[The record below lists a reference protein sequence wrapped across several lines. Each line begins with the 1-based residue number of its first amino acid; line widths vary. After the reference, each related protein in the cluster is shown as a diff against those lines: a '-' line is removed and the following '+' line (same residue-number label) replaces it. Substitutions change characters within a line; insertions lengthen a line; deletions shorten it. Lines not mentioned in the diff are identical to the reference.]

1 MTNHDMHAEQVR
13 AEIEQREQERIRVE
27 AERRAAADKAWAEAE
42 AKRRNASWDEHYAAE
57 KQRAEE
63 FHNGGKPAADTKPD
77 EKPEPKTDTEQKPHA
92 EEKPKADT
100 KPDADKAEPKAKV
113 KVKDIGQVTANDDAK
128 TIGKSFGKAYL
139 EAAKSPIKGIP
150 AIVKAE
156 YKAGTALGEKL
167 AGKIAGEGLLK
178 SASRVS
184 LKTAGRLVPGVGTAI
199 GVISAYKNF
208 EQGDYVGAAIN
219 MVSAIPGPIGWVG
232 IAASVGWEALGIG
245 GNKIG
250 QWDSPDGSTTHI
262 LPAAAHDIG
271 GVPALDS
278 LLQQAQQSVFSF
290 QDGPRGKVW
299 DSSPPEAL
307 RLDSADIQKELTEAL
322 GGISDLFAEVDR
334 VMSSAGEAY
343 FDEYKVRLQPH
354 LEAMA
359 ALKDQVKPFTQQLT
373 AASDGAATA
382 YTAVLDANRAAREQ
396 LSNDGKLSDQAAA
409 SSFTSSVAA
418 AVSTV
423 EAADRNIASM
433 FAGEPAVALTAT
445 VASGTGTRIDPS
457 KKGAPVQTTPSP
469 AAQTPVTPASQTPT
483 VTPKAETPTKTN
495 DALGDLLRSL
505 NQKQQT
511 PSTPSMPNL
520 GNGLGG
526 GSPLGTGGSPLNS
539 QPSKPLDTS
548 GGKKLEEPSKWKLD
562 DEKEEERKLAD
573 RKDKAE
579 EKKATPLS
587 ASQTDNKV
595 TKPESKLT
603 TADKP
608 GNPTVV
614 PAQPSAAT
622 AAPAA
627 HGQPQQPEPS
637 KEVDVKGNKTTFPDA
652 KTAKLAQLLANADPA
667 HPLSLADAA
676 KQAGLT
682 PPVPGQDPGSQ
693 VAPAQAKPGDLLV
706 AGDKSYLLLGDGRF
720 YDLQEYKVIAAD
732 QLPQDMGS
740 RGGYFHLNDPSPTG
754 APGSQPVSGQTPNA
768 VDQQVPGG
776 TPPPAAPADA
786 STPKP
791 ADPAPGAPA
800 PATGAVPSAGTPGA
814 PKPAAGGGPASAES
828 TQTGTGQTS
837 PSPSTTAL
845 DPSAVR

>member
-1 MTNHDMHAEQVR
+1 MAQFGGLASPIPDPTPQPHGAASTTDIPVR
-13 AEIEQREQERIRVE
+13 GTP
-27 AERRAAADKAWAEAE
+27 D
-42 AKRRNASWDEHYAAE
+42 
-57 KQRAEE
+57 
-63 FHNGGKPAADTKPD
+63 AADTKPEPATESKPDAEEKRRPNRDGKTPADPKPVPDAGEKPDTD
-77 EKPEPKTDTEQKPHA
+77 EKP
-92 EEKPKADT
+92 
-100 KPDADKAEPKAKV
+100 KPDVDKAEPKA
-113 KVKDIGQVTANDDAK
+113 KVKDIGQVTANDK
-128 TIGKSFGKAYL
+128 VSTIGKSFGKAYL

-232 IAASVGWEALGIG
+232 IAASTAWEAFDLG

-271 GVPALDS
+271 GVTALDS
-278 LLQQAQQSVFSF
+278 QLREAQQCVFSF

-299 DSSPPEAL
+299 DSNPPEAL
-307 RLDSADIQKELTEAL
+307 RLDGADIQKEIAEAL

-343 FDEYKVRLQPH
+343 FDEYKARLQPH

-359 ALKDQVKPFTQQLT
+359 ALKEQVKPFTQQLGN
-373 AASDGAATA
+373 ASDGAATA

-396 LSNDGKLSDQAAA
+396 LVADGKLSDQGPA
-409 SSFTSSVAA
+409 STFTS
-418 AVSTV
+418 AVSAAGSQVT
-423 EAADRNIASM
+423 AADQNIANL
-433 FAGEPAVALTAT
+433 FGEPAAVLTAT

-457 KKGAPVQTTPSP
+457 KKGAPVQTTASP
-469 AAQTPVTPASQTPT
+469 AAQTPVTPTSQTPT
-483 VTPKAETPTKTN
+483 VTPKTETPAKTT
-495 DALGDLLRSL
+495 DALGDLLRTL

-511 PSTPSMPNL
+511 PTMPSTPNL

-526 GSPLGTGGSPLNS
+526 SPLGNTGGSPLS
-539 QPSKPLDTS
+539 TSPSKPLSTD
-548 GGKKLEEPSKWKLD
+548 GDRKLD
-562 DEKEEERKLAD
+562 DGKKGDEKKGERKLEDPA
-573 RKDKAE
+573 KDKKE

-595 TKPESKLT
+595 TPEPKLT
-603 TADKP
+603 AEQKP
-608 GNPTVV
+608 GAHTVV

-622 AAPAA
+622 AANPAA
-627 HGQPQQPEPS
+627 PAAQAPAAPPEPS
-637 KEVDVKGNKTTFPDA
+637 KEVDVKGNKVTFPDA
-652 KTAKLAQLLANADPA
+652 KTAKMAQLLAAADPA
-667 HPLSLADAA
+667 HPMPLAEAA
-676 KQAGLT
+676 KLAGLT

-706 AGDKSYLLLGDGRF
+706 AGDKKYMLLEPGKF
-720 YDLQEYKVIAAD
+720 YDLQEYKVVSAD
-732 QLPQDMGS
+732 QLPQDAGS

-754 APGSQPVSGQTPNA
+754 APGTQPVSGQTPGG
-768 VDQQVPGG
+768 VDQAVPGG

-786 STPKP
+786 SP

-800 PATGAVPSAGTPGA
+800 PAGGVPSAGTPGA
-814 PKPAAGGGPASAES
+814 PKPATAGGPASAES
-828 TQTGTGQTS
+828 TQTGAGQTS

-845 DPSAVR
+845 DPTAVR

>member
-1 MTNHDMHAEQVR
+1 MAQFGGLASPIPDPVPQPHG
-13 AEIEQREQERIRVE
+13 
-27 AERRAAADKAWAEAE
+27 AADPKPDTEPTSE
-42 AKRRNASWDEHYAAE
+42 SKPKPDTESKPDGDKSEPRPNRDG
-57 KQRAEE
+57 KVVDPKPAEE
-63 FHNGGKPAADTKPD
+63 PKPD
-77 EKPEPKTDTEQKPHA
+77 TDENP
-92 EEKPKADT
+92 
-100 KPDADKAEPKAKV
+100 KPDTDKAEPKA
-113 KVKDIGQVTANDDAK
+113 KVKDIGQVTANDKAS

-208 EQGDYVGAAIN
+208 QQGDYVGAAIN
-219 MVSAIPGPIGWVG
+219 VVSAIPGPIGWVG
-232 IAASVGWEALGIG
+232 IAASTAWEAFDLG

-271 GVPALDS
+271 GVTALDS
-278 LLQQAQQSVFSF
+278 QLQQAQQLVYSF
-290 QDGPRGKVW
+290 KDGPNGTVW

-307 RLDSADIQKELTEAL
+307 RLDDPGIKQEISSAL
-322 GGISDLFAEVDR
+322 GGISDLFAEVDK
-334 VMSSAGEAY
+334 VMSSAGEQY
-343 FDEYKVRLQPH
+343 FTEYRERLRPH

-359 ALKDQVKPFTQQLT
+359 QLREQVKPFTQQLT

-382 YTAVLDANRAAREQ
+382 YTAVLDANRSAREQ
-396 LSNDGKLSDQAAA
+396 LANDGKLSDQGPAV
-409 SSFTSSVAA
+409 SFSSSVAA
-418 AVSTV
+418 AGSQVI
-423 EAADRNIASM
+423 AADQNIANL
-433 FAGEPAVALTAT
+433 FGEPAAVLTAT
-445 VASGTGTRIDPS
+445 VATGSGTRIDPS
-457 KKGAPVQTTPSP
+457 KKTAPVQTTP
-469 AAQTPVTPASQTPT
+469 AAQTPAAATPSSQTPT
-483 VTPKAETPTKTN
+483 VAKTETPTKTN

-511 PSTPSMPNL
+511 PSTPSTPNL
-520 GNGLGG
+520 GNGLGS

-548 GGKKLEEPSKWKLD
+548 SDRKLD
-562 DEKEEERKLAD
+562 DGKKGDEKKEERKLAEP
-573 RKDKAE
+573 KK
-579 EKKATPLS
+579 EKSETKPSLA
-587 ASQTDNKV
+587 ASRTDNAK
-595 TKPESKLT
+595 TKPIT
-603 TADKP
+603 TETKP
-608 GNPTVV
+608 GNPAVV

-622 AAPAA
+622 AVNPAA
-627 HGQPQQPEPS
+627 PTAAQGQAAPPEAS
-637 KEVDVKGNKTTFPDA
+637 KEVDVKGTRVEFPDA
-652 KTAKLAQLLANADPA
+652 KTAKLASLLAAADPT
-667 HPLSLADAA
+667 HPLSLAEAA
-676 KQAGLT
+676 KAAGLT

-720 YDLQEYKVIAAD
+720 YDLAEYKVVTSD
-732 QLPQDMGS
+732 QLPQDAGS
-740 RGGYFHLNDPSPTG
+740 RGGYFHLNDPSPNG
-754 APGSQPVSGQTPNA
+754 APGTQPVSGQTA
-768 VDQQVPGG
+768 GVEQQVPGG
-776 TPPPAAPADA
+776 TPTPAAPADA
-786 STPKP
+786 SSPK

-800 PATGAVPSAGTPGA
+800 PATGAVPSTGTPGA

-837 PSPSTTAL
+837 PSPSTSAL

>member
-1 MTNHDMHAEQVR
+1 MTDKFGGLASSIPDPTPQPHGAASTTDIPVR
-13 AEIEQREQERIRVE
+13 GTPD
-27 AERRAAADKAWAEAE
+27 AADSKPEPDTE
-42 AKRRNASWDEHYAAE
+42 SKPDES
-57 KQRAEE
+57 KSKPNRDGKIVDTKPAEE
-63 FHNGGKPAADTKPD
+63 PKPDTKPD
-77 EKPEPKTDTEQKPHA
+77 EKPEPKPEP
-92 EEKPKADT
+92 
-100 KPDADKAEPKAKV
+100 DKATSKTP
-113 KVKDIGQVTANDDAK
+113 VKDISQVTASDDAK

-208 EQGDYVGAAIN
+208 QQGDYVGAAIN

-232 IAASVGWEALGIG
+232 IAASTAWEAFDLG

-271 GVPALDS
+271 GVTALD
-278 LLQQAQQSVFSF
+278 QQLREAQQLVFSF

-299 DSSPPEAL
+299 DSNPPAAL
-307 RLDSADIQKELTEAL
+307 RLDEEKVQKEIAEAL

-334 VMSSAGEAY
+334 VMAQAGEQY
-343 FDEYKVRLQPH
+343 FDEYKARLQPH
-354 LEAMA
+354 LDAMA

-396 LSNDGKLSDQAAA
+396 LANDGKLSDQGPA
-409 SSFTSSVAA
+409 STFTS
-418 AVSTV
+418 AVSAAGSQV
-423 EAADRNIASM
+423 IAADRNISEM
-433 FAGEPAVALTAT
+433 FGEPAAVLTAT

-457 KKGAPVQTTPSP
+457 KKAAPVQTTPSP
-469 AAQTPVTPASQTPT
+469 TAQRPAAVTPTSQTPT

-495 DALGDLLRSL
+495 DALGDLLRTL
-505 NQKQQT
+505 NQKTAT

-520 GNGLGG
+520 GNSGLGS
-526 GSPLGTGGSPLNS
+526 GSPLNSGGGSPLNS
-539 QPSKPLDTS
+539 SPSKPLDTS
-548 GGKKLEEPSKWKLD
+548 DRKLD
-562 DEKEEERKLAD
+562 DSNKKGDEKKTDRKLAEPKEKTQV
-573 RKDKAE
+573 RKP
-579 EKKATPLS
+579 TPLS

-595 TKPESKLT
+595 TPESKLT
-603 TADKP
+603 TTDKP
-608 GNPTVV
+608 GHPAVV

-622 AAPAA
+622 AANPAA
-627 HGQPQQPEPS
+627 PAAAQGQAAPPEQS
-637 KEVDVKGNKTTFPDA
+637 KEVDVKGNKVTFPDA
-652 KTAKLAQLLANADPA
+652 KTAKLASLLAAADPA

-682 PPVPGQDPGSQ
+682 PPVPGQDPGTQ

-706 AGDKSYLLLGDGRF
+706 AGDKSYLLLGDGKF
-720 YDLQEYKVIAAD
+720 YDLQEYKVVSAD

-740 RGGYFHLNDPSPTG
+740 RGGYFHLNDPSPAG
-754 APGSQPVSGQTPNA
+754 APGTQPVSGQTA
-768 VDQQVPGG
+768 GVDQAVPGG
-776 TPPPAAPADA
+776 IPAPAAPADA
-786 STPKP
+786 STPPKP

-800 PATGAVPSAGTPGA
+800 PAPGAVPSAGTPGA
-814 PKPAAGGGPASAES
+814 PKPAAGGGPASAEA
-828 TQTGTGQTS
+828 TQTGAGQTS

-845 DPSAVR
+845 DPTAVR

>member
-1 MTNHDMHAEQVR
+1 MAQFGGLASPIPDPTPQPHGAASTTDIPVR
-13 AEIEQREQERIRVE
+13 GTP
-27 AERRAAADKAWAEAE
+27 D
-42 AKRRNASWDEHYAAE
+42 
-57 KQRAEE
+57 
-63 FHNGGKPAADTKPD
+63 AADTKPEPATESKPDAEEKRRPNRDGKTPADPKPVPDAGEKPDTD
-77 EKPEPKTDTEQKPHA
+77 EKP
-92 EEKPKADT
+92 
-100 KPDADKAEPKAKV
+100 KPDVDKAEPKA
-113 KVKDIGQVTANDDAK
+113 KVKDIGQVTANDK
-128 TIGKSFGKAYL
+128 VSTIGKSFGKAYL

-232 IAASVGWEALGIG
+232 IAASTAWEAFDLG

-271 GVPALDS
+271 GVTALDS
-278 LLQQAQQSVFSF
+278 QLREAQQCVFSF

-299 DSSPPEAL
+299 DSNPPEAL
-307 RLDSADIQKELTEAL
+307 RLDGADIQKEIAEAL

-343 FDEYKVRLQPH
+343 FDEYKARLQPH

-359 ALKDQVKPFTQQLT
+359 ALKEQVKPFTQQLGN
-373 AASDGAATA
+373 ASDGAATA

-396 LSNDGKLSDQAAA
+396 LVADGKLSDQGPA
-409 SSFTSSVAA
+409 STFTS
-418 AVSTV
+418 AVSAAGSQVT
-423 EAADRNIASM
+423 AADQNIANL
-433 FAGEPAVALTAT
+433 FGEPAAVLTAT

-457 KKGAPVQTTPSP
+457 KKGAPVQTTASP
-469 AAQTPVTPASQTPT
+469 AAQTPVTPTSQTPT
-483 VTPKAETPTKTN
+483 VTPKTETPAKTT

-511 PSTPSMPNL
+511 PSTPSTPNL
-520 GNGLGG
+520 GTGGLGG
-526 GSPLGTGGSPLNS
+526 GSPLGNTGGSPLSS

-548 GGKKLEEPSKWKLD
+548 SDRKLD
-562 DEKEEERKLAD
+562 DSKKGDDKKVERKLAEP
-573 RKDKAE
+573 KG
-579 EKKATPLS
+579 EKPETKPSLS

-595 TKPESKLT
+595 TKPIT
-603 TADKP
+603 TETKP
-608 GNPTVV
+608 GSSTTV
-614 PAQPSAAT
+614 PAQPAAAAANP

-627 HGQPQQPEPS
+627 KVGPQPAEAS

-652 KTAKLAQLLANADPA
+652 KTAKMAQLLANADPA

-720 YDLQEYKVIAAD
+720 YDLTEYKVVTSD
-732 QLPQDMGS
+732 QLPQDAGS

-754 APGSQPVSGQTPNA
+754 APGTQPVSGQTA
-768 VDQQVPGG
+768 GVDQVVPGG

-786 STPKP
+786 TPPKP
-791 ADPAPGAPA
+791 ADPAPGGPAPA
-800 PATGAVPSAGTPGA
+800 PPAGAVPSAGTPGA
-814 PKPAAGGGPASAES
+814 PKPAASGGPSSAEA
-828 TQTGTGQTS
+828 TQTGVGQPS
-837 PSPSTTAL
+837 PSPSTSAL
-845 DPSAVR
+845 DPTAVR